1 MAAADMGLPWV
12 DPDHLGSVA
21 LADPLAHVTNSR
33 DCRAGSHLYDHE
45 RLLVVLF
52 KKTLEAHLLAS
63 GTIGKPGIVAKH
75 QDVGP
80 GRLTAVSALGDM
92 LSAHGG

>member
-12 DPDHLGSVA
+12 DPDHLGSVT
-21 LADPLAHVTNSR
+21 LANPLAHVTDGR
-33 DCRAGSHLYDHE
+33 DCRSSSHLYDHE
-45 RLLVVLF
+45 WLLVVLF
-52 KKTLEAHLLAS
+52 KETLEAHLLAA
-63 GTIGKPGIVAKH
+63 GPIGKPGIVAKH

-80 GRLTAVSALGDM
+80 GRLTAVSALGNM